1 MAAAW
6 GGWRGGPAFLRGA
19 LGAGPRRA
27 CSSGAPVRTPAAAA
41 QELQSS
47 GRGRFLLEHA
57 APFSAFLTDSFGRQ
71 HNYLRISLT
80 EKCNLR
86 CQYCMPEEGVQLTP
100 KSDLLTTQEIITL
113 AKLFVKEGVEKI
125 RLTGGEPL
133 IRPDVVDIVGQLRK
147 LEGLKT
153 IAVTTNGMN
162 LTRLLPRLK
171 EAGLNAINISLD
183 TLVPAKFEFIVRRK
197 GFHKVMEG
205 IHKATEL
212 GYRPVKVNCVVMRGF
227 NEDELLGFVDFT
239 KDLPLDVRFIEYMP
253 FDGNKWNFKKMVSY
267 KEMLDTI
274 KQQWPELEKLSCETS
289 STAKSYKVPHFQG
302 QISFITSM
310 SEHFCGSC
318 SRLRITADGNLKVCL
333 FGNSEVSLRD
343 HLRSG
348 ASEEELVQVIGAAV
362 GRKKKQHAGMFN
374 ISQMKNRPMI
384 LIEPA
389 LILFPLCQDALQ
401 NSPNSKQWGHT
412 FSHWLTL
419 RARFPKQMRKAL
431 MENKLTGQLY
441 LPRSCPE
448 QQWHITTGILQPHLR
463 GPCVFQKDPSS
474 TFDLKCLDAS
484 PVNQVSVDY
493 QSKGASP
500 RSELGTMVSRASD
513 SLTHTDEEGR
523 ATMVDVGGKS
533 DSRRSAVAV
542 AVVHLG
548 EKAFG
553 MVRQNQVKKG
563 NVLAV
568 AQVAGIQGAKL
579 TSQLIPLCHNIPLNH
594 VEVSLS
600 LDEDRYAV
608 VIRSACQTWG
618 RTGVEMEA
626 LTAVSLAALTVYDMC
641 KAVTH
646 DIVIEEVRLLS
657 KTGGQRGDFS
667 RV

>member
-6 GGWRGGPAFLRGA
+6 GRLLRGA
-19 LGAGPRRA
+19 LAAAPGRA
-27 CSSGAPVRTPAAAA
+27 CSTGAPVRAPSAAA
-41 QELQSS
+41 QVRGLAELQSS

-57 APFSAFLTDSFGRQ
+57 APFSAFLTDNFGRQ

-100 KSDLLTTQEIITL
+100 KSELLTAQEVITL

-133 IRPDVVDIVGQLRK
+133 IRPDVVDIVGQLYK

-153 IAVTTNGMN
+153 IAVTTNGIN
-162 LTRLLPRLK
+162 LTRMLPQLK

-205 IHKATEL
+205 IHKAAEL
-212 GYRPVKVNCVVMRGF
+212 GYHPVKVNCVVMRGF
-227 NEDELLGFVDFT
+227 NEDELLDFVDFT

-274 KQQWPELEKLSCETS
+274 KQRWPELVKLPCETS

-318 SRLRITADGNLKVCL
+318 NRLRITADGNLKVCL

-348 ASEEELVQVIGAAV
+348 ASEEELVQIIGAAV

-384 LIEPA
+384 LIGGLAFQLVRYVFLCYFSLFSPQEPA
-389 LILFPLCQDALQ
+389 LMSFPLCQDTLQ
-401 NSPNSKQWGHT
+401 NPSNSEQWGHT

-419 RARFPKQMRKAL
+419 RAR
-431 MENKLTGQLY
+431 
-441 LPRSCPE
+441 
-448 QQWHITTGILQPHLR
+448 ILQTLLR
-463 GPCVFQKDPSS
+463 SFHVFQKDPSS
-474 TFDLKCLDAS
+474 TFDTKCLEAS
-484 PVNQVSVDY
+484 PVDQISVS
-493 QSKGASP
+493 KEEGP
-500 RSELGTMVSRASD
+500 GSEFCTRDSGSCTKVPRASD
-513 SLTHTDEEGR
+513 NLTHTDEEGR
-523 ATMVDVGGKS
+523 ATMVDVGGKP
-533 DSRRSAVAV
+533 DSRRSAVAS
-542 AVVHLG
+542 AVVCLG

-563 NVLAV
+563 DVLAV
-568 AQVAGIQGAKL
+568 AQIAGIQGAKL
-579 TSQLIPLCHNIPLNH
+579 TSQLIPLCHNISLNH

-600 LDEDRYAV
+600 LDEARFAV
-608 VIRSACQTWG
+608 VIRSSCQTWG

-626 LTAVSLAALTVYDMC
+626 LTAASLAALTVYDMC
-641 KAVTH
+641 KAVTQ
-646 DIVIEEVRLLS
+646 DIVIEEVKLLS
-657 KTGGQRGDFS
+657 KTGGQRGDFL

>member
-1 MAAAW
+1 AVAW
-6 GGWRGGPAFLRGA
+6 GRRSGAALLRGA
-19 LGAGPRRA
+19 LGAAPGRA
-27 CSSGAPVRTPAAAA
+27 CSTGAPVRAPSAAS

-100 KSDLLTTQEIITL
+100 KSELLTAQEIITL
-113 AKLFVKEGVEKI
+113 ARLFVKEGVEKI

-133 IRPDVVDIVGQLRK
+133 IRPDVVDIVGQLYK
-147 LEGLKT
+147 LERLKT
-153 IAVTTNGMN
+153 IAVTTNGIN

-205 IHKATEL
+205 IYKATDL

-227 NEDELLGFVDFT
+227 NEDELLSFVDFT
-239 KDLPLDVRFIEYMP
+239 KDLPVDVRFIEYMP

-274 KQQWPELEKLSCETS
+274 KQRWPELEKLPCETS

-318 SRLRITADGNLKVCL
+318 NRLRITADGNLKVCL

-348 ASEEELVQVIGAAV
+348 ASEEELVQIIGAAV

-384 LIEPA
+384 LIGGFPDSKMYSHVTFFPPPEPA
-389 LILFPLCQDALQ
+389 LMSFSLCQDALQ
-401 NSPNSKQWGHT
+401 NPPNSEQRDHA

-419 RARFPKQMRKAL
+419 RA
-431 MENKLTGQLY
+431 
-441 LPRSCPE
+441 SCS
-448 QQWHITTGILQPHLR
+448 
-463 GPCVFQKDPSS
+463 VFQKDPSS
-474 TFDLKCLDAS
+474 TFDTKCLEAS
-484 PVNQVSVDY
+484 PVGQVSVDY
-493 QSKGASP
+493 LSKEASP
-500 RSELGTMVSRASD
+500 GSEFCTRDLGSCTKVPRASD
-513 SLTHTDEEGR
+513 NLTHTDEEGR
-523 ATMVDVGGKS
+523 ATMVDVGGKR
-533 DSRRSAVAV
+533 DSRRSAVAG
-542 AVVHLG
+542 AVVRLG

-553 MVRQNQVKKG
+553 MVRQNQMKKG
-563 NVLAV
+563 DVLAV
-568 AQVAGIQGAKL
+568 AQIAGIQGAKL
-579 TSQLIPLCHNIPLNH
+579 TSQLIPLCHNITLNH

-600 LDEDRYAV
+600 LDEARYAV
-608 VIRSACQTWG
+608 VIRSSCQTWG

-626 LTAVSLAALTVYDMC
+626 LTAASLAALTVYDMC

-646 DIVIEEVRLLS
+646 DIVIEELKLLS

-667 RV
+667 R

>member
-1 MAAAW
+1 M
-6 GGWRGGPAFLRGA
+6 L
-19 LGAGPRRA
+19 
-27 CSSGAPVRTPAAAA
+27 
-41 QELQSS
+41 ELQSS

-100 KSDLLTTQEIITL
+100 KSELLTAQEIITL
-113 AKLFVKEGVEKI
+113 ARLFVKEGVEKI

-133 IRPDVVDIVGQLRK
+133 IRPDVVDIVGQLYK

-153 IAVTTNGMN
+153 IAVTTNGIN

-227 NEDELLGFVDFT
+227 NEDELLSFVDFT

-274 KQQWPELEKLSCETS
+274 KQRWPELEKLPCETS
-289 STAKSYKVPHFQG
+289 STAKSFKVPHFQG

-318 SRLRITADGNLKVCL
+318 NRLRITADGNLKVCL
-333 FGNSEVSLRD
+333 FGSSEVSLRD

-348 ASEEELVQVIGAAV
+348 ASEEELVQIIGAAV

-384 LIEPA
+384 LIEPV
-389 LILFPLCQDALQ
+389 LMSLPLCRDALQ
-401 NSPNSKQWGHT
+401 NPPNSKQWGHT
-412 FSHWLTL
+412 FSHWLTS
-419 RARFPKQMRKAL
+419 RASLPKQTGKVL
-431 MENKLTGQLY
+431 MKNKLTRQLF
-441 LPRSCPE
+441 LPGSYPE
-448 QQWHITTGILQPHLR
+448 QQRQITMGILQTQLR
-463 GPCVFQKDPSS
+463 GCCVFQKDPDS
-474 TFDLKCLDAS
+474 TFDTKCLEAS
-484 PVNQVSVDY
+484 PVGQVSVDC
-493 QSKGASP
+493 QSEEASSG
-500 RSELGTMVSRASD
+500 SEFCTRDLGSCTTVPRASD
-513 SLTHTDEEGR
+513 NLTHTDEEGR
-523 ATMVDVGGKS
+523 ATMVDVGGKP
-533 DSRRSAVAV
+533 DSKRIAVAG
-542 AVVHLG
+542 AVVRLG

-563 NVLAV
+563 DVLAV
-568 AQVAGIQGAKL
+568 AQIAGIQGAKL

-600 LDEDRYAV
+600 LDESRYAV
-608 VIRSACQTWG
+608 VIRSSCQTWG

-626 LTAVSLAALTVYDMC
+626 LTAASLAALTVYDMC

-646 DIVIEEVRLLS
+646 DIVIEEVKLLS

-667 RV
+667 RA